1 MTPTA
6 VVTSCSAKGWEEYG
20 RRFVETYTQFWPAD
34 IPLYLVSED
43 ELPQQR
49 KPVTLLSLRLSQ
61 TATEF
66 MERHRDNMRAHGR
79 VHEFADQGRK
89 KPKTTA
95 GNYNFRYD
103 AFRFSKKVFAIDFV
117 ARTLCHGGRLFWV
130 DADVMTFAP
139 VEHQLLERLLP
150 SDRALSCLDRG
161 EYHSECGFV
170 GYNLDHPETRPFISA
185 FADLYASDAVFA
197 VDDAGR
203 LIVQEW
209 HDSWVFDWLRR
220 RRQTPTYPIPHRS
233 RSHPF
238 ANSELGRVADHKKG
252 DRKRYG
258 RTPFEQLVV
267 NRDVRYYRRL
277 APATEEG
284 R

>member
-1 MTPTA
+1 MIPTA

-49 KPVTLLSLRLSQ
+49 KPVTLLSLRLSEAA
-61 TATEF
+61 TAF
-66 MERHRDNMRAHGR
+66 MERHRENKRAHGR
-79 VHEFADQGRK
+79 VHEFTDQGRK
-89 KPKTTA
+89 KPKTIA
-95 GNYNFRYD
+95 GGYNFRYD
-103 AFRFSKKVFAIDFV
+103 AFRFAKKVFAIDFV
-117 ARTLCHGGRLFWV
+117 ARTLCHSGRLIWV
-130 DADVMTFAP
+130 DADVVTFAP
-139 VEHQLLERLLP
+139 VEHQLLNRVLP

-185 FADLYASDAVFA
+185 FANLYAKDTVF
-197 VDDAGR
+197 D
-203 LIVQEW
+203 LQEW

-220 RRQTPTYPIPHRS
+220 RRVTPTYPIPHRS
-233 RSHPF
+233 RGCPIP
-238 ANSELGRVADHKKG
+238 NSELGRCIDHLKG
-252 DRKRYG
+252 ARKDYG
-258 RTPFEQLVV
+258 RTPFDQLVV